1 MNDFLRT
8 QLPTLD
14 AGFSRAGSWWQARS
28 PRERAML
35 GALAVLLGAV
45 VLVYGVVKPIQG
57 ARASAL
63 ADIRTYETLNARIR
77 AAGTLSLAKPQ
88 RRSGAPEAIATQSA
102 GAFGVALTTAP
113 ISGGVRASVADASYD
128 SLVHWLAD
136 VTTTS
141 DLRVQRV
148 TLQRLGAPGH
158 VSATVELGQ

>member
-1 MNDFLRT
+1 MLAGLAAFLT
-8 QLPTLD
+8 
-14 AGFSRAGSWWQARS
+14 
-28 PRERAML
+28 
-35 GALAVLLGAV
+35 VI

-77 AAGTLSLAKPQ
+77 AAGSLSSVKPQ
-88 RRSGAPEAIATQSA
+88 RRTGAPEAIATQSA

-113 ISGGVRASVADASYD
+113 IVGGVRANVADTSYD

-141 DLRVQRV
+141 DLRIRSV

>member
-1 MNDFLRT
+1 MSDFLRT

-14 AGFSRAGSWWQARS
+14 AGLSRTGNWWQARS
-28 PRERAML
+28 PRERTMLAVL
-35 GALAVLLGAV
+35 GALIAVV

-57 ARASAL
+57 ARAAAL

-77 AAGTLSLAKPQ
+77 AAGSLSAVKPQ
-88 RRSGAPEAIATQSA
+88 RRTGAPETIATQSA

-113 ISGGVRASVADASYD
+113 IPGGVRASVADASYD

-141 DLRVQRV
+141 DLRIQRV
-148 TLQRLGAPGH
+148 TLQRLAAPGH
-158 VSATVELGQ
+158 VSAMVELGQ